1 MCKLI
6 LKYSGSSPV
15 CWRSHPRQAQ
25 ARLAGRE
32 EKKLV
37 ELSAVV
43 LAPKLLKTVLDI
55 GAMLAS
61 HPGNGPYTACLSIRR
76 ALWGTPDEEGE
87 AQKGAGQSPS
97 HSHAELGPLDWCTWC
112 HPRFTVGDVMPG
124 TQGHTQEM
132 RGEKRWERQ
141 AVGPWHPTQRVP
153 GLQGTGSGGSD
164 LVQFPFWI
172 SLKTLVPDTPR
183 TPGPCLWIG

>member
-1 MCKLI
+1 M
-6 LKYSGSSPV
+6 

-43 LAPKLLKTVLDI
+43 LAPKLPKTVLDI

-76 ALWGTPDEEGE
+76 ALWGTQDEEGE
-87 AQKGAGQSPS
+87 AQKGARQSPG
-97 HSHAELGPLDWCTWC
+97 HGHTELGPLDC
-112 HPRFTVGDVMPG
+112 HPRFTVGDVMPTHIRV
-124 TQGHTQEM
+124 TQGDAQEM
-132 RGEKRWERQ
+132 RGEKPWERQ
-141 AVGPWHPTQRVP
+141 AVGPRHPTQRVP
-153 GLQGTGSGGSD
+153 GLWDMGSGGSD
-164 LVQFPFWI
+164 LVQFPFQI
-172 SLKTLVPDTPR
+172 SLKT
-183 TPGPCLWIG
+183 